1 MVTFTAPVP
10 DPRRARTAW
19 VAGSTGLIGSQLLPM
34 LLAQSSYRM
43 VHALVRRLPSHP
55 VHHDKLRHHPV
66 AFNALPVLPSVD
78 DVYIAL
84 GTTIKTAGSRTAFRQ
99 VDFDAVLATARAAR
113 EAGAM
118 RLAVVSALGANARSK
133 VFYNRVKGE
142 MEDAVTSLGFSTV
155 VIARPSLL
163 IGDRAALGQTVRPVE
178 QWGERLLR
186 PVMRFVPRRV
196 RPIEAEAVAAAMLHA
211 MLSGAP
217 GVRRL
222 ESAAMQPPP
231 SPPRM

>member
-19 VAGSTGLIGSQLLPM
+19 VAGSTGLVGSHLLPM
-34 LLAQSSYRM
+34 LLAQSSYRT

-84 GTTIKTAGSRTAFRQ
+84 GTTIKTAGSQTAFRQ

-113 EAGAM
+113 EAGAT
-118 RLAVVSALGANARSK
+118 RLAVVSALGADARSK

-196 RPIEAEAVAAAMLHA
+196 RPIAASDVASALLHA
-211 MLSGAP
+211 MLAGVP

-222 ESAAMQPPP
+222 ESASMQPPP
-231 SPPRM
+231 APRGM